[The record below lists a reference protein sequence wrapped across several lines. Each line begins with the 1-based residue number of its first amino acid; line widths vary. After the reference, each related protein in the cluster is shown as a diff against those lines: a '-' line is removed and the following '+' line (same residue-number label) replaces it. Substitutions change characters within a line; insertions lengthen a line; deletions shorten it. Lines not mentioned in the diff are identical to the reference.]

1 MRVAV
6 ITESFLPHVDGVTN
20 SVCRVLEH
28 LRHRGHEALVIA
40 PAAGTRAPA
49 ADPDVYAGAPVLR
62 APSVPLPGYPAFRVA
77 TPWPRLVSVLADF
90 RPDVVHL
97 AAPAGLGAQ
106 SAFAAWRLG
115 LPSVAVYQTDFAGF
129 AARYGL
135 AQAERSIWRWVA
147 TVHRLAGRTLAP
159 SWPAVDMLLRQGV
172 HRVARWTRGVDL
184 ERFNPCHR
192 NPALRHD
199 LAPDGEVLVGYVGRL
214 AREKRVHLLDA
225 VQDLPGMRL
234 VIVGDGPMRPALER
248 RLPRATFLGF
258 RSGAELATIFASLDV
273 FVHTGSHETFCQA
286 AQEAKAS
293 GVPVVAPAAGGLL
306 DVVDDGHTGMHFMPD
321 SPAALADRVATLV
334 ADAGWRAAM
343 GLAARQSV
351 TGCGWNAIG
360 DELIGHYQDVRG
372 LGMGHVGGGALRSR
386 TVLARRMTRCHRAV
400 GHDRHDRYREDR
412 YREDDSYGGSYGDGG
427 DRVRTY
433 HDEDGSTR

>member
-1 MRVAV
+1 MWWTSRRPRTIPETCDRDVVRIAV

-40 PAAGTRAPA
+40 PAAGPHAPA
-49 ADPDVYAGAPVLR
+49 AYPDVYAGAPVLR
-62 APSVPLPGYPAFRVA
+62 APSVPLPGYPTFRVA
-77 TPWPRLVSVLADF
+77 APWPRLVGVLADF

-106 SAFAAWRLG
+106 SAFAARRLG
-115 LPSVAVYQTDFAGF
+115 LASVAVYQTDFAGF

-135 AQAERSIWRWVA
+135 GQAERTIWRWVA
-147 TVHRLAGRTLAP
+147 TVHRVAGRTLAP

-172 HRVARWTRGVDL
+172 HRVARWARGVDL
-184 ERFNPCHR
+184 DRFNPRHR
-192 NPALRHD
+192 DPGLRRG

-225 VQDLPGMRL
+225 VADFPGVRL
-234 VIVGDGPMRPALER
+234 VIVGDGPMRPTLER
-248 RLPRATFLGF
+248 QLHRAAFLGF
-258 RSGAELATIFASLDV
+258 RSGPELSSIMASLDV

-306 DVVDDGHTGMHFMPD
+306 DIVEDGRTGLHFTPD
-321 SPAALADRVATLV
+321 SPSALAGQVATLV
-334 ADAGWRAAM
+334 ADTGLRTAM
-343 GLAARQSV
+343 GAAARRSV
-351 TGCGWNAIG
+351 DGCGWSAIG
-360 DELIGHYQDVRG
+360 DELIGHYHDVRG
-372 LGMGHVGGGALRSR
+372 FGVGQPQGGVLRPR
-386 TVLARRMTRCHRAV
+386 VVLARRAQLRRAQLRRAAV
-400 GHDRHDRYREDR
+400 DLDPHD
-412 YREDDSYGGSYGDGG
+412 
-427 DRVRTY
+427 
-433 HDEDGSTR
+433 

>member
-40 PAAGTRAPA
+40 PAAGTRTPA
-49 ADPDVYAGAPVLR
+49 AYPDVYAGAPVLR
-62 APSVPLPGYPAFRVA
+62 VPSVPLPGYPAFRVA
-77 TPWPRLVSVLADF
+77 TPWPRLVGVLAGF

-147 TVHRLAGRTLAP
+147 AVHRLAGRTLAP

-184 ERFNPCHR
+184 ERFHPRHR
-192 NPALRHD
+192 DPALRRG
-199 LAPDGEVLVGYVGRL
+199 LAPGGEVLVGYVGRL
-214 AREKRVHLLDA
+214 AREKRMHLLDA
-225 VQDLPGMRL
+225 VQDIPGTRL
-234 VIVGDGPMRPALER
+234 VVVGDGPLRPALQR
-248 RLPRATFLGF
+248 KLPRAAFMGF
-258 RSGAELATIFASLDV
+258 RSGTELATIFASLDV

-306 DVVDDGHTGMHFMPD
+306 DVVDDGHTGLHFTPD
-321 SPAALADRVATLV
+321 SPAALADRVAALV
-334 ADAGWRAAM
+334 ADTGRRTAM

-351 TGCGWNAIG
+351 SGCGWSAIG

-372 LGMGHVGGGALRSR
+372 LRTGHTSGVALRSR
-386 TVLARRMTRCHRAV
+386 AVLARRTAHCHRSA
-400 GHDRHDRYREDR
+400 DRA
-412 YREDDSYGGSYGDGG
+412 G
-427 DRVRTY
+427 TC